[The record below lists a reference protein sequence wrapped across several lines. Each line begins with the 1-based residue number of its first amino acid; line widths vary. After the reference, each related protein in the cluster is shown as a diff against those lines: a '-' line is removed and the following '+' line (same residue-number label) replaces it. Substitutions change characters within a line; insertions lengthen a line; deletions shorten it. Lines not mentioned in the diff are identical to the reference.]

1 LHPRRPETAGGDSNN
16 GQEQREPIR
25 AHGGSITDKP
35 GRLSGKAMGTFA
47 KNVSAWAVT
56 VPPPPEIPGKVP
68 VGNCGST
75 PDVQEKTPGAAIQ
88 RIGLPT

>member
-1 LHPRRPETAGGDSNN
+1 
-16 GQEQREPIR
+16 
-25 AHGGSITDKP
+25 
-35 GRLSGKAMGTFA
+35 MGTFA